1 MSKVQV
7 TIINIVQMSRGKA
20 TKNYSTIQA
29 QKTEVIKQS
38 KQLLVATISTSQT
51 AKFQTI
57 TPPKKDFSKLLI
69 HFLENSKTDEI
80 PLRYL

>member
-38 KQLLVATISTSQT
+38 KQLLVATPSQT
-51 AKFQTI
+51 GKFQTI